1 MADFVIDATKRDVV
15 GKKVRKL
22 RAEGFVP
29 ITVYGPNIKPVS
41 LKVPYRPLEVA
52 LMRAGGTGLIDIKV
66 DGETHTVLAREV
78 QRNVLKGSIL
88 HVDFFA
94 VDAAVKIRADIP
106 IHLVGESPAVAA
118 REGILITGPNAVTVE
133 TLPDKLI
140 SFIEVDL
147 STLKKIGD
155 SITVSDLTLDEEIV
169 IINDPDDMLARISQT
184 SAARAELL
192 EEMAEE
198 EAPEGEEGEEPEVI
212 GRGKEEDEEGEEL

>member
-1 MADFVIDATKRDVV
+1 VADYAIDAAKRDVV
-15 GKKVRKL
+15 GKKVRRL

-52 LMRAGGTGLIDIKV
+52 LMQAGGTGLIDINV
-66 DGETHTVLAREV
+66 DGEIHTVLAREV
-78 QRNVLKGSIL
+78 QRDVLKRDIL

-94 VDAAVKIRADIP
+94 VDATVKIRADIP

-118 REGILITGPNAVTVE
+118 REGILITGPNAITVE

-147 STLKKIGD
+147 SSLEKIGD
-155 SITVSDLTLDEEIV
+155 SITVSDLDLSEDIV

-192 EEMAEE
+192 DEMAEE
-198 EAPEGEEGEEPEVI
+198 EEPEVEEGAEPEVI
-212 GRGKEEDEEGEEL
+212 GRGKEEEDEEEED